1 MFKQFNYMETQITAA
16 SHSVRGLFTGVDQRK
31 TFYILYQQYSTKILT
46 QIRHM
51 WMSIALTPCWQ
62 NWTSVSGKNLR
73 GVVYWGWHK
82 RYGHPKARSC
92 NVPIADARIWNL

>member
-51 WMSIALTPCWQ
+51 
-62 NWTSVSGKNLR
+62 
-73 GVVYWGWHK
+73 
-82 RYGHPKARSC
+82 
-92 NVPIADARIWNL
+92 